1 LRDYK
6 LYLYDLKEAIDK
18 VESFTEGLTSEEFA
32 KDVKTVDAVTRNLQV
47 IGEAAG
53 HIPKRI
59 KEKHRNIDW
68 RGMVGMRNILVH
80 ESFGVRLEIIWK
92 TIRERLPELREQV
105 EEILKEE

>member
-1 LRDYK
+1 MRDYK
-6 LYLYDLKEAIDK
+6 LYLYDIKEAIDK
-18 VESFTEGLTSEEFA
+18 IESFTEGLASEQLA

-59 KEKHRNIDW
+59 KEKHPSIDW
-68 RGMVGMRNILVH
+68 RGMAGMRNILVH
-80 ESFGVRLEIIWK
+80 EYFGVRLEIIWK
-92 TIRERLPELREQV
+92 TVRKRLPELRKQI